1 MEHVDDSHLGSL
13 KYELTKSSL
22 NGSVKIYSK
31 LLVSLQPLDVF
42 VNDKK
47 TAKEICDVILHELS
61 KSEVIKV
68 ALIVTAE
75 YRLPAV
81 SETDKTDNLENT
93 DSDIAVAINRDNFTL
108 RTQRL
113 TFTVNESNRFFKNR
127 VKSLLK
133 ILLQREEELL
143 TKGSGWQFESIHFCE
158 IEIVKINLLI

>member
-1 MEHVDDSHLGSL
+1 M
-13 KYELTKSSL
+13 
-22 NGSVKIYSK
+22 
-31 LLVSLQPLDVF
+31 
-42 VNDKK
+42 
-47 TAKEICDVILHELS
+47 ILHELS

-81 SETDKTDNLENT
+81 SETDKTDNSEDT

-113 TFTVNESNRFFKNR
+113 TFTVNESNRIFKNR

-143 TKGSGWQFESIHFCE
+143 TKGSGWQF
-158 IEIVKINLLI
+158 